1 MKSVQ
6 TPKGTILPLTNLK
19 GKDYLMVAYRIQW
32 FNEVVPEFNV
42 HTEIVKS
49 TDTES
54 IMRANIQVIES
65 GKVTRSTVAH
75 KREDSKGFPDHLEK
89 AETGAVGRALLLLGY
104 GTQFALADLDEG
116 SRLADSPLESVKQ
129 VKDTPTITPKAPEE
143 PPKKPSFRARL
154 AKVAEPEQPTGDLI

>member
-1 MKSVQ
+1 MKTVQ
-6 TPKGTILPLTNLK
+6 TPKGTVLPLTNLK

-42 HTEIVKS
+42 TTEIIKS
-49 TDTES
+49 SDNES
-54 IMRANIQVIES
+54 IMKAQIQVLD
-65 GKVTRSTVAH
+65 GDKVIRSSTAH

-116 SRLADSPLESVKQ
+116 NRLADSPLEVATQPKPKIEETSINV
-129 VKDTPTITPKAPEE
+129 PTVAS
-143 PPKKPSFRARL
+143 KPSFRA
-154 AKVAEPEQPTGDLI
+154 AKKVAPVEIEGDSI